1 MNTVDENISK
11 EEESVWALLTKT
23 INVNI
28 LSVGLT
34 TVAAI
39 IMCVIA
45 YINNNIAKKTLDL
58 QKEYNRISICPKCDI
73 VCSETDGIIKISLYN
88 YGQGTMVINH
98 LDILNKDTE
107 SLFHN
112 MYEIIPENI
121 GISYYSLETKGR
133 NIKVGGHITLIQIN
147 RGKLDDEQ
155 YKKVRRILAK
165 YSITVY
171 FKGIYEQ
178 EGDMAATKDLGKLF
192 GTVYRENGE
201 NI

>member
-11 EEESVWALLTKT
+11 EEERVWALLTKT

-73 VCSETDGIIKISLYN
+73 VCSETDGIIKISLW
-88 YGQGTMVINH
+88 
-98 LDILNKDTE
+98 K
-107 SLFHN
+107 
-112 MYEIIPENI
+112 
-121 GISYYSLETKGR
+121 R
-133 NIKVGGHITLIQIN
+133 
-147 RGKLDDEQ
+147 
-155 YKKVRRILAK
+155 
-165 YSITVY
+165 
-171 FKGIYEQ
+171 
-178 EGDMAATKDLGKLF
+178 
-192 GTVYRENGE
+192 
-201 NI
+201 